1 MGKTKGWFLSVKKA
15 LSADS
20 EEKKAKSA
28 NKSKRKWFGKEKPLA
43 SSSPIPD
50 TVEASYPHP
59 LRALEDDKPAEV
71 ENEPS
76 NNAYTVSVDTSS
88 DVEDVAAEEVVQPQ
102 TVTRF
107 AGKSEEEVAAIKV
120 QTAFRGYLARRALRA
135 LRGLVR
141 LKSLVDGP
149 IVKRQTAN
157 TLKCMQSLSRVQTQI
172 QARRL
177 RMLEENRALQ
187 RQLLQKRAKELESLR
202 MGEEWDDSL
211 QSKEQI
217 EASLLQKYEATMRRE
232 RALAYSFTH
241 QQTWKKSAKSSNLLF
256 MDPTNPHW
264 GWSWLERWMADRPLE
279 TQSSVDKDL
288 NTDDV
293 STKSVNLGTAS
304 GGEITK
310 SFARHQLNSENPSSP
325 SNKKLPSTRQSPATP
340 PSKTIKSSIPARKVK
355 SASPKVSAITQDDD
369 SKSTVSAQS
378 ERNRRHSIAGSTVR
392 DDESL
397 ASSMSVP
404 SYMASTKS
412 AKAKSK
418 LPSPLGIDNGNT
430 PEKGSAGTAKKRLSY
445 PPSPARPG
453 RQSGPSKIDTSSIG
467 DNNVD
472 GVIS

>member
-15 LSADS
+15 LSSDS
-20 EEKKAKSA
+20 EEKKAKSG
-28 NKSKRKWFGKEKPLA
+28 NKSKRNWFGKEKPLG
-43 SSSPIPD
+43 SSSPIPE
-50 TVEASYPHP
+50 TIEASYPHP
-59 LRALEDDKPAEV
+59 LPQLEDVKPTET

-76 NNAYTVSVDTSS
+76 NNAYTVSVNSS
-88 DVEDVAAEEVVQPQ
+88 ADVEDVAAEEVVQPRI
-102 TVTRF
+102 VTRF
-107 AGKSEEEVAAIKV
+107 SGKSEEEVAAIKV

-157 TLKCMQSLSRVQTQI
+157 TLKCIQSLSRVQSQI
-172 QARRL
+172 QTRRL

-187 RQLLQKRAKELESLR
+187 RQLLQKRATELESLR
-202 MGEEWDDSL
+202 MGEDWDDSL

-232 RALAYSFTH
+232 RALAYSYTH

-264 GWSWLERWMADRPLE
+264 GWSWLERWMADRPSE
-279 TQSSVDKDL
+279 TQSSLDKDL
-288 NTDDV
+288 NTDNL
-293 STKSVNLGTAS
+293 SIKSANPGTAP

-310 SFARHQLNSENPSSP
+310 SFARHQLNPENPSSP
-325 SNKKLPSTRQSPATP
+325 SNKKPPSSRQSPATP
-340 PSKTIKSSIPARKVK
+340 PSKAIKSSITARKVK
-355 SASPKVSAITQDDD
+355 SASPEVSSITQDDD
-369 SKSTVSAQS
+369 SKSNISAQS
-378 ERNRRHSIAGSTVR
+378 ERNRRHSIAGSTIR

-418 LPSPLGIDNGNT
+418 LPSPLGIDNGST
-430 PEKGSAGTAKKRLSY
+430 PEKGSTGTVKKRLSY
-445 PPSPARPG
+445 PPSPARQG
-453 RQSGPSKIDTSSIG
+453 RQSGPWKIDTSSIG

-472 GVIS
+472 EVIN

>member
-15 LSADS
+15 LSSDS

-28 NKSKRKWFGKEKPLA
+28 NKSKRKWFGKEKTLT
-43 SSSPIPD
+43 SSFPIPE

-59 LRALEDDKPAEV
+59 LPPLEDEKPTEV
-71 ENEPS
+71 ENEL
-76 NNAYTVSVDTSS
+76 NNAYTVSVDT

-157 TLKCMQSLSRVQTQI
+157 TLKCMQSLSRVQSQI

-177 RMLEENRALQ
+177 RMLDENRALQ
-187 RQLLQKRAKELESLR
+187 RQLLQKRAKELDSLR

-217 EASLLQKYEATMRRE
+217 EASLLQKYGATMRRE
-232 RALAYSFTH
+232 RALAYSYTH
-241 QQTWKKSAKSSNLLF
+241 QQTWKKSARSSNLLF

-264 GWSWLERWMADRPLE
+264 GWSWLERWMADRSWE
-279 TQSSVDKDL
+279 TRSSMDKDL
-288 NTDDV
+288 NTDNI
-293 STKSVNLGTAS
+293 SIKSVNLGSAA

-310 SFARHQLNSENPSSP
+310 SFARHQLNPENPSSP
-325 SNKKLPSTRQSPATP
+325 SNKKTPSSRQSPATP
-340 PSKTIKSSIPARKVK
+340 PSKTIKSSISARKVK

-369 SKSTVSAQS
+369 SKSTISAQS
-378 ERNRRHSIAGSTVR
+378 EGNRRHSIAGSTVR

-404 SYMASTKS
+404 SFMASTKS

-418 LPSPLGIDNGNT
+418 LPSPLGINNGNT
-430 PEKGSAGTAKKRLSY
+430 PEKGSAGTAMKRLSY
-445 PPSPARPG
+445 PPSPARTG
-453 RQSGPSKIDTSSIG
+453 RQSGPSQIDTSSIN
-467 DNNVD
+467 DSNVD
-472 GVIS
+472 GAIN